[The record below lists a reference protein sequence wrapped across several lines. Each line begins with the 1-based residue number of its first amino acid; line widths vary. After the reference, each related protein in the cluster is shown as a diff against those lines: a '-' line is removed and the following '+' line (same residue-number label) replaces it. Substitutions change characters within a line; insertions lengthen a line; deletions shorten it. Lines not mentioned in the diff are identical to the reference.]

1 MSRQSVP
8 LFPLQTVLYPG
19 GPLLLKIFEPRY
31 LDMVSSCIR
40 DAVPF
45 GVLLLTEGAEVSSE
59 VQTQATGTLANIS
72 DWYQGSD
79 GLLGITATGAERF
92 RLLAM
97 RQQDGGLNV
106 GDIELLP
113 AEPEVPVPA
122 EYSVLAELLRAT
134 FDDLGEHYA
143 SIEQRFDD
151 ASWVGYRLAEILP
164 LDMQSKQYCLELDD
178 PLARL
183 EFIRPYLREMREELA

>member
-19 GPLLLKIFEPRY
+19 GPLALKIFEPRY

-40 DAVPF
+40 DAAPF

-59 VQTQATGTLANIS
+59 VQTQATGTLANIA

-79 GLLGITATGAERF
+79 GLLGITAIGAERF

-97 RQQDGGLNV
+97 RQQEGGLNV

-143 SIEQRFDD
+143 SIEQSFDD

-164 LDMQSKQYCLELDD
+164 LDIQSKQYCLELDD